1 MLLRR
6 FNVGDDAGTHV
17 APMRATESFFFD
29 NHGAVDIDVYRYEAP
44 LEQPAYVVPKHGS
57 VRVDIKEN
65 ATGADYEYMC
75 YPVPAGIH
83 IVANPK
89 IIIQ

>member
-1 MLLRR
+1 MPLKQ
-6 FNVGDDAGTHV
+6 FPVGGDAGTH
-17 APMRATESFFFD
+17 ANPLHAGESFIFV
-29 NHGAVDIDVYRYEAP
+29 NNGAADCDVYRYSAP

-75 YPVPAGIH
+75 YPVLAGIH